1 MKGEVTFSEFCSS
14 FEREKVQR
22 AGHKLLHCSV
32 LTRGVPSLLCAVVIG
47 HHRARGHHHAD
58 TAVSRGQRCVD
69 SAYSALSLRWGHI
82 WPCNSLTQ
90 YPKLG
95 IHMLFSEYT
104 TIITVN
110 IVVVL
115 VQKNNKQPQVS
126 YLRNSSALSVPL
138 YTSWKL
144 ASKLGRRIFSDCLVD
159 NPIDL

>member
-1 MKGEVTFSEFCSS
+1 MEI
-14 FEREKVQR
+14 
-22 AGHKLLHCSV
+22 A
-32 LTRGVPSLLCAVVIG
+32 CAKRLDESAIYGDHVMLSTLVIG
-47 HHRARGHHHAD
+47 HRTIAHADTMHHAD
-58 TAVSRGQRCVD
+58 TAVSRGQRCVE

-90 YPKLG
+90 YPIKTKLG

-126 YLRNSSALSVPL
+126 YLRNRGALSVPL
-138 YTSWKL
+138 YASWKL